1 MKKYIVAIDQS
12 TSATKAFLVDHQGKI
27 GQRASLPHKQY
38 YPAPGR
44 VEQDAEEIY
53 QNVVSAFDSVTD
65 GISLSEIAA
74 LALTNQ
80 RETVVIWECAT
91 GHPLAPAIVWQ
102 DIRGESVCQTL
113 KEHKDY
119 IHQVTGLPLSPYFAA
134 SKLATLFAEHPAL
147 KQRAE
152 HGELCVGTIDS
163 YLIYRLTNGRH
174 ITDYT
179 NASRTQLLDIHTL
192 SWSKELCGF
201 FGIPT
206 NILPDEIVPCDANFG
221 SYQGIPITGVLGD
234 SHAALYAQGCHTP
247 GTAKATYGTGSSIM
261 MNVGTA
267 PLFSNH
273 GLSTSVGFSAQGK
286 TYYALEGNI
295 TSCGDTLRWLC
306 DDLRLFRDP
315 AEIEALAVTAST
327 SDGVS
332 LVPAFNGLGTPYFDS
347 RARTLLSGINR
358 STKKEH
364 IAHAALASIAHQ
376 DTDVLEIMNE
386 DSGYPLHTLHVDGGP
401 TQNAYLMQ
409 MQADYANC
417 TIHCSADSELSALG
431 AAYMAG
437 IAIGLYTAFEDI
449 PALQTPPTTYVPKTS
464 RLTRIYCR
472 SQWKKAVQRAR
483 SNG

>member
-1 MKKYIVAIDQS
+1 MKKNIVAIDQS
-12 TSATKAFLVDHQGKI
+12 TSATKAFLIDHQGTI
-27 GQRASLPHKQY
+27 VQRASLSHKQY
-38 YPAPGR
+38 YPASGH
-44 VEQDAEEIY
+44 VEHDAEEIY
-53 QNVVSAFDSVTD
+53 QNVVSTFNAVTG
-65 GISLSEIAA
+65 GISASEIAA

-80 RETVVIWECAT
+80 RETVVVWDRAT
-91 GHPLAPAIVWQ
+91 GRPVAPAIVWQ
-102 DIRGESVCQTL
+102 DVRGEAVCQAL
-113 KEHKDY
+113 EQHKDY

-134 SKLATLFAEHPAL
+134 SKLAALFAEQPTL
-147 KQRAE
+147 KQRADR
-152 HGELCVGTIDS
+152 GELCVGTIDS

-179 NASRTQLLDIHTL
+179 NASRTQLLDINTL
-192 SWSKELCGF
+192 SWSEELCDF
-201 FGIPT
+201 FGIPVS
-206 NILPDEIVPCDANFG
+206 ILPGQIAPCDASFG

-234 SHAALYAQGCHTP
+234 SHAALYGQGCHVP

-261 MNVGTA
+261 MNIGTA
-267 PLFSNH
+267 PLLSNH
-273 GLSTSVGFSAQGK
+273 GLSTSIGFSAQGK
-286 TYYALEGNI
+286 TNYALEGNI

-306 DDLRLFRDP
+306 DDLKLFRNP
-315 AEIEALAVTAST
+315 AEIEALAIAAST

-347 RARTLLSGINR
+347 RARTLLSGMNR
-358 STKKEH
+358 GTKKEH

-386 DSGYPLHTLHVDGGP
+386 ESGYPLHTLHVDGGP

-417 TIHCSADSELSALG
+417 TICCSADSELSALG

-437 IAIGLYTAFEDI
+437 IAVGLYAAFEKI
-449 PALQTPPTTYVPKTS
+449 PALQKPLTTYAPQMSV
-464 RLTRIYCR
+464 LTRVYCR
-472 SQWKKAVQRAR
+472 SQWKEAVQRAR